1 MAPPKKLNPCTA
13 TLDILVPCDLKE
25 RVKVLA
31 ARDGRTV
38 SNYVRL
44 LLERETDK
52 AGIPAVTQAI
62 AAAQASGA
70 TVEELVL

>member
-31 ARDGRTV
+31 AQDGRTV
-38 SNYVRL
+38 SNGL
-44 LLERETDK
+44 HLEEGLKLIEVLHACREQ
-52 AGIPAVTQAI
+52 PHP
-62 AAAQASGA
+62 
-70 TVEELVL
+70 EN